1 MSKITID
8 KAVLEQALDALDN
21 NIGEYRADG
30 AKAILSKALLMV
42 EALAQPQP
50 VQPLTERE
58 IILLDGMIHVQLRH
72 AEQCDSM
79 GNRTMAEKQKSWD
92 MERVELLRKLKD
104 ERRITKGTP

>member
-1 MSKITID
+1 MSKLTID
-8 KAVLEQALDALDN
+8 REVIE
-21 NIGEYRADG
+21 
-30 AKAILSKALLMV
+30 KALEWVEAQPEPRMLGSAKIITSLR